1 MDPGDDLAAGNG
13 SAHFGATLIP
23 LSESDQPPADPP
35 DADPTPPEEDVRPP
49 LSRRALTLIITPLI
63 IMVIAANIGD
73 ALAPQ
78 WVDKHPLWLTALNA
92 RNRNLVLVTNNLD
105 AWSYY
110 LVASVRL
117 LLSDP
122 LFYILGF
129 FYGDRAI
136 VWLERRSS
144 TFGNI
149 IRTWES
155 LFRKASYPLVFI
167 APNNFIC
174 LFAGS
179 AGMRPAA
186 FVTLNVSG
194 TFFRLFLIRQVGE
207 AFSSPI
213 DSLLG
218 FIQDYRWPLTALSV
232 GVVLFTIMNDRRSGR
247 GDLEALAHIEDDL
260 EGPPG
265 PPPTDQD

>member
-1 MDPGDDLAAGNG
+1 M
-13 SAHFGATLIP
+13 
-23 LSESDQPPADPP
+23 SDADETPIEADPP
-35 DADPTPPEEDVRPP
+35 RPP
-49 LSRRALTLIITPLI
+49 LSRRTLTLIVVPLVA
-63 IMVIAANIGD
+63 MVIAANIGD

-78 WVDKHPLWLTALNA
+78 WVDRHPLWLIALNA

-110 LVASVRL
+110 LVGGVRL

-122 LFYILGF
+122 LFYLLGF
-129 FYGDRAI
+129 FYGDRAV
-136 VWLERRSS
+136 VWLERRST
-144 TFGNI
+144 TFGEI
-149 IRTWES
+149 IRSWEK
-155 LFRKASYPLVFI
+155 LFRRASYPLVFI

-186 FVTLNVSG
+186 FATLNISG
-194 TFFRLFLIRQVGE
+194 TAVRLYLIRKLGE

-213 DSLLG
+213 DSLLS
-218 FIQDYRWPLTALSV
+218 FIQDYRLPLTAVTV
-232 GVVLFTIMNDRRSGR
+232 GLVALTLLNDRRSGK

-260 EGPPG
+260 EGPVSEP
-265 PPPTDQD
+265 

>member
-1 MDPGDDLAAGNG
+1 M
-13 SAHFGATLIP
+13 S
-23 LSESDQPPADPP
+23 
-35 DADPTPPEEDVRPP
+35 DADEPPIEAAPAPPP
-49 LSRRALTLIITPLI
+49 LSRRTLTLIIVPLVA
-63 IMVIAANIGD
+63 MVIAANIGD

-78 WVDKHPLWLTALNA
+78 WVDRHPLWLTALNP

-110 LVASVRL
+110 LVAGVRL

-129 FYGDRAI
+129 FYGDRGV
-136 VWLERRSS
+136 VWLERRSA
-144 TFGNI
+144 TFGDI
-149 IRTWES
+149 IRTWEK

-186 FVTLNVSG
+186 FATLNISG
-194 TFFRLFLIRQVGE
+194 TITRLYLIRKLGE

-213 DSLLG
+213 DSLLS
-218 FIQDYRWPLTALSV
+218 FIQDYRLPLTLVSV
-232 GVVLFTIMNDRRSGR
+232 GLVVITLVNDRRSGK

-260 EGPPG
+260 EGPVSEP
-265 PPPTDQD
+265 

>member
-1 MDPGDDLAAGNG
+1 VGPTVDLGGQDLESVDPAGADDDLVAGG
-13 SAHFGATLIP
+13 GQSPGAGR
-23 LSESDQPPADPP
+23 ADTGTGAG
-35 DADPTPPEEDVRPP
+35 AD
-49 LSRRALTLIITPLI
+49 
-63 IMVIAANIGD
+63 
-73 ALAPQ
+73 
-78 WVDKHPLWLTALNA
+78 
-92 RNRNLVLVTNNLD
+92 
-105 AWSYY
+105 
-110 LVASVRL
+110 
-117 LLSDP
+117 
-122 LFYILGF
+122 
-129 FYGDRAI
+129 GDRAI

-260 EGPPG
+260 EGPPE